1 MHPSPH
7 PLALLLALPL
17 MAAWSLVACV
27 LSALR
32 ALDAALAMLLG
43 EPRDCDERGGW

>member
-1 MHPSPH
+1 MPAVPN
-7 PLALLLALPL
+7 PFALAVILPFV
-17 MAAWSLVACV
+17 AAWTLVVA
-27 LSALR
+27 ALR